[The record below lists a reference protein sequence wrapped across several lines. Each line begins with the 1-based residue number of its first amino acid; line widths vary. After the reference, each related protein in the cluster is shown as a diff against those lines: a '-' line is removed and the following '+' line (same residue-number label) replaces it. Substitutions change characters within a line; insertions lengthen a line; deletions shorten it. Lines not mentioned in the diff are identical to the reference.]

1 MRRPGYV
8 LPRSLIFAV
17 LLLLGL
23 ASAAPA
29 LAFQEASPAAGTP
42 AAEPAATEVVV
53 QVEEP
58 AASTPAAE
66 EPQAADP
73 VQGAAQS
80 NVVTLVLWYA
90 NPLDAELIQLYPLAL
105 DANFVASPAANTASV
120 GTVDFP
126 EDGVSPPLVVV
137 GDTTFQT
144 YPRADG
150 FIERWTWFDDFE
162 GARPATLVMQLSGLD
177 GTYQNYY
184 GTGTFMSR
192 DEGGAGGVLI
202 VALRPPDL
210 GAVAEEQAAEEVA
223 AEDAAAVEAPAE
235 EVITEE
241 APVEEVVEPPAEES
255 GIVIEGEPAEPATEG
270 VIEIEPEA

>member
-8 LPRSLIFAV
+8 APRSLIFAV

-23 ASAAPA
+23 ASAAPG
-29 LAFQEASPAAGTP
+29 LARQEASPAAGTP
-42 AAEPAATEVVV
+42 AAEQPAEVV

-66 EPQAADP
+66 EPQTADP
-73 VQGAAQS
+73 AQGAAQS

-90 NPLDAELIQLYPLAL
+90 NPLDAELIQLYPLAI
-105 DANFVASPAANTASV
+105 DTNFVGSPAANAASV

-144 YPRADG
+144 YPRVDG

-177 GTYQNYY
+177 GTYLNYY

-202 VALRPPDL
+202 VALRPPDP

-223 AEDAAAVEAPAE
+223 VEDAAEAEVPAE
-235 EVITEE
+235 EVIAEE
-241 APVEEVVEPPAEES
+241 APAEEVVEPPAEES
-255 GIVIEGEPAEPATEG
+255 GIVIEGEPAEPAPEG
-270 VIEIEPEA
+270 VIEIEPAA